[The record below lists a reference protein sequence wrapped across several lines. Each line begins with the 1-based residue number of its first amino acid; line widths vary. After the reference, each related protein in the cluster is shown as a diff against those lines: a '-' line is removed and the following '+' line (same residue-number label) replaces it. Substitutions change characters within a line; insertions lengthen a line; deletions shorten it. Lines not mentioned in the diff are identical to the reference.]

1 MIIYYVQHG
10 KIMKNSDILLL
21 LSVPIILSF
30 FSFNNSL
37 AEDNKYSTP
46 LTGMEEVPPVNTNS
60 TGIALFE
67 LINNNINFE
76 VNVTK
81 LHNITASHIH
91 LGEFGQN
98 GEIIVS
104 LLKASTPLNILNG
117 TLVEG
122 KITTADLEGS
132 LKGKTI
138 NDLAKL
144 FNDTKT
150 YVNVHTKQNPNG
162 EIRGE
167 ITTVN
172 GTNWW
177 N

>member
-1 MIIYYVQHG
+1 
-10 KIMKNSDILLL
+10 MKNSYILL
-21 LSVPIILSF
+21 LSVSIILSLL
-30 FSFNNSL
+30 SFHNSL
-37 AEDNKYSTP
+37 SADYKYSTP

-67 LINNNINFE
+67 PFNNNLNFE

-81 LHNITASHIH
+81 LDNITASHIH

-122 KITTADLEGS
+122 KVTTADLEGS
-132 LKGKTI
+132 LKGKSI
-138 NDLAKL
+138 NDLVKL
-144 FNDTKT
+144 FNETKT
-150 YVNVHTKQNPNG
+150 YVNIHTKQNPNG

>member
-1 MIIYYVQHG
+1 MIIYYVHHG
-10 KIMKNSDILLL
+10 KIMKISDILLL
-21 LSVPIILSF
+21 LSMSIILPF
-30 FSFNNSL
+30 FSFNDSL
-37 AEDNKYSTP
+37 AADNKYSTP

-81 LHNITASHIH
+81 LDNITASHIH
-91 LGEFGQN
+91 LGQFGQN
-98 GEIIVS
+98 GGIIVS

-122 KITTADLEGS
+122 KITNADLEGP

-138 NDLAKL
+138 NDLLKL
-144 FNDTKT
+144 FNNTKT
-150 YVNVHTKQNPNG
+150 YVNIHTKQNPNG

>member
-1 MIIYYVQHG
+1 M
-10 KIMKNSDILLL
+10 MKSCYILLL
-21 LSVPIILSF
+21 LSILIIIPF
-30 FSFNNSL
+30 YTFNTAFS
-37 AEDNKYSTP
+37 EDKKYFTP

-67 LINNNINFE
+67 LLNNHLDFK
-76 VNVTK
+76 VNVTN
-81 LHNITASHIH
+81 LENIKSAQIH

-104 LLKASTPLNILNG
+104 LLKSLSPVNVHNG

-122 KITTADLEGS
+122 QVTPSELVGP

-138 NDLAKL
+138 NELVQL
-144 FNDTKT
+144 FNNTKT
-150 YVNVHTKQNPNG
+150 YVNIHTEQYPNG
-162 EIRGE
+162 EIRGQ

-172 GTNWW
+172 TTNW
-177 N
+177 